1 MNKLERAEED
11 ITLTQLCADG
21 DDAARSRLYNK
32 YAARIFM
39 LCTRYSGDSFAAKDL
54 MHDSFIKIFDN
65 IHKYDANKSSLKTW
79 MSHVTV
85 NFLIDYLRK
94 AKRLKFV
101 PIDNNIL
108 DVPEPEHEHL
118 SQIPKEQILKMV
130 ESLPDA
136 KRVIFNLYCIEDY
149 SHKEIAQ
156 LLGIKEKTSSS
167 ILYKARIMLSEMVN
181 KYLIEAGS

>member
-1 MNKLERAEED
+1 
-11 ITLTQLCADG
+11 
-21 DDAARSRLYNK
+21 
-32 YAARIFM
+32 
-39 LCTRYSGDSFAAKDL
+39 
-54 MHDSFIKIFDN
+54 
-65 IHKYDANKSSLKTW
+65 
-79 MSHVTV
+79 
-85 NFLIDYLRK
+85 
-94 AKRLKFV
+94 
-101 PIDNNIL
+101 
-108 DVPEPEHEHL
+108 
-118 SQIPKEQILKMV
+118 MV